1 MDTRSNDVVD
11 PTDLP
16 TQRLARLGLA
26 LPIPP
31 AGVTAFQPFVRDGD
45 TVYVSGQIATRD
57 GVLVATGRLGA
68 EVDVP
73 TGQDAARACAVN
85 VLAQLAA
92 AGSLDQIERLL
103 KLTVFVASTPDF
115 TDQPAVANAA
125 SQLLNEVLGPAGP
138 HARSAIGV
146 VALPLGTPV
155 EIEAIAVL
163 PAGAATRGADP
174 R

>member
-1 MDTRSNDVVD
+1 VVD

-16 TQRLARLGLA
+16 TTRLARLGLA
-26 LPIPP
+26 LPTPR

-45 TVYVSGQIATRD
+45 IVYISGQIATRD

-73 TGQDAARACAVN
+73 TGQEAARACALN

-92 AGSLDQIERLL
+92 AGSLDRIERLL
-103 KLTVFVASTPDF
+103 KITVFVASTPDF
-115 TDQPAVANAA
+115 TDQPAVADGA
-125 SQLLNEVLGPAGP
+125 SRLLHEVLGPAGP

-163 PAGAATRGADP
+163 PAAVTRGGDP